1 MKTQKI
7 QENLKKMSI
16 PIFMIIVSLV
26 IIFIISV
33 IFFIREVK
41 DVGRAGIRPHNPIT
55 MFSGSHLPPQKLTI
69 DDIDTIDTWMT
80 FAYINYSFDLPPDLL
95 RESLGIE
102 NKRYPKIS
110 LGSYIRSE
118 KLDKDVTRAKV
129 KDIVRQAY
137 NKNP

>member
-1 MKTQKI
+1 
-7 QENLKKMSI
+7 MSI

-41 DVGRAGIRPHNPIT
+41 DVWRAWIRPHNPIT